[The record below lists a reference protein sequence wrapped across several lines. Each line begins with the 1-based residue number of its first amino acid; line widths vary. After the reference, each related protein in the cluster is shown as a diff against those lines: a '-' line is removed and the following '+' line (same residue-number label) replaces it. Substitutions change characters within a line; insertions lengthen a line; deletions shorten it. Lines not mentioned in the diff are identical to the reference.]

1 MKRHLL
7 MLLVIVLAASMVLIV
22 VGFKNADETTSTAAS
37 SGIASGSD
45 SNGHNEVYIM
55 NSDGSNIVKDTDGDA
70 YTWWPLYSPDGSK
83 IMLSSD
89 RDGDSEIYVMNPD
102 GSDEVRLTDN
112 DASDYGS
119 DWSPDGSKITF
130 FSDRDGLNEI
140 YVMNSD
146 GSDVVR
152 LTNNDALDGYPTWSP
167 DGSKIAFSS
176 QRDGLDEIY
185 VMNSDGSG
193 EVRLTDNDASNEL
206 PAWSPDGSK
215 IAFAS
220 WRPGPGVNF
229 EIYVMNSDG
238 SGVVRLTDGYWPVW
252 SPDGSKIAF
261 YRWLVGAPSGVAP
274 SGVTPSEFRPA
285 GPLVPEITTYIPT
298 PLNIS
303 AKPTVIGTNLLLAA
317 LTMLL
322 FAVAAELFTRT
333 LTKNEEFLKRK
344 MRPATWLSRMQKR
357 IETIMGTKMGRH
369 LIARDIAKLL
379 GVILFYGLAFS
390 LLDRT
395 WKPLSLT
402 GLVLFLDMTIAYG
415 IVGIAGDIVQWRALK
430 KWGVSTE
437 IGIRPTNILIS
448 VISIATSRLV
458 GIVPGLMFGTP
469 QALRVDESTLDKAKR
484 NRLLKISAITLL
496 VIGFGLWL
504 PTIATSLIQRLSL
517 PGNLINLIGGFEGF
531 LLIIFAVALENT
543 FIQMLGFPGGFG
555 RALKQK
561 NRWLWFGGLVVITF
575 IFYHTLINPRGEL
588 VEALQETNVIL
599 FMSIAV
605 AFIII
610 AFGLWLY
617 FRRKWQTEEPKEV
630 KVGEEVPEEVKQE
643 EQ

>member
-7 MLLVIVLAASMVLIV
+7 ILLVIVLTASMVLIV
-22 VGFKNADETTSTAAS
+22 VGFKKADETTSMAAS
-37 SGIASGSD
+37 SGIEFGSD
-45 SNGHNEVYIM
+45 SDDSLNTTIDLSSAILLLSDLPEEFSTMSNDELSQMEALVSGLSLGLAEATLQNLTGYRTSDVSNLQFVVSCLISPLTDTEQNMIDNQLTDPEIRDEFNRALGGGEITQLIGAETIGNTRMAFSTEVYSMQLDYVVARRGPVLIEVAFLYPD
-55 NSDGSNIVKDTDGDA
+55 SQQ
-70 YTWWPLYSPDGSK
+70 PL
-83 IMLSSD
+83 ITAVELAT
-89 RDGDSEIYVMNPD
+89 IL
-102 GSDEVRLTDN
+102 DERV
-112 DASDYGS
+112 
-119 DWSPDGSKITF
+119 I
-130 FSDRDGLNEI
+130 
-140 YVMNSD
+140 
-146 GSDVVR
+146 DVVG
-152 LTNNDALDGYPTWSP
+152 TGITAEKPT
-167 DGSKIAFSS
+167 A
-176 QRDGLDEIY
+176 
-185 VMNSDGSG
+185 
-193 EVRLTDNDASNEL
+193 
-206 PAWSPDGSK
+206 
-215 IAFAS
+215 
-220 WRPGPGVNF
+220 
-229 EIYVMNSDG
+229 
-238 SGVVRLTDGYWPVW
+238 
-252 SPDGSKIAF
+252 
-261 YRWLVGAPSGVAP
+261 
-274 SGVTPSEFRPA
+274 FRPA

-298 PLNIS
+298 PLNLS
-303 AKPTVIGTNLLLAA
+303 PKPTVIGTNLLLAA

-333 LTKNEEFLKRK
+333 LTKNEEVLKRK
-344 MRPATWLSRMQKR
+344 MRPAVWLSRMQKR
-357 IETIMGTKMGRH
+357 IEAIMGTKMGRH

-379 GVILFYGLAFS
+379 GIILFYGLAFS

-395 WKPLSLT
+395 WKPFSLT
-402 GLVLFLDMTIAYG
+402 GLVLFLNMTIAYG
-415 IVGIAGDIVQWRALK
+415 IVGIAGDIMQWRALK
-430 KWGVSTE
+430 RWGVSTE

-469 QALRVDESTLDKAKR
+469 QALRADESTLDKAKQ

-517 PGNLINLIGGFEGF
+517 PGTLVNLIGGFEGF

-599 FMSIAV
+599 FMSVAV

-617 FRRKWQTEEPKEV
+617 FRRKWQTES
-630 KVGEEVPEEVKQE
+630 
-643 EQ
+643 

>member
-7 MLLVIVLAASMVLIV
+7 MLLVIVLAASIVLIV
-22 VGFKNADETTSTAAS
+22 VGFKKADETTSTAAS
-37 SGIASGSD
+37 SGIAFGSE
-45 SNGHNEVYIM
+45 NIVEAYIM
-55 NSDGSNIVKDTDGDA
+55 NSDGSNIVKDTDYDT
-70 YTWWPLYSPDGSK
+70 YNW
-83 IMLSSD
+83 
-89 RDGDSEIYVMNPD
+89 RHE
-102 GSDEVRLTDN
+102 
-112 DASDYGS
+112 
-119 DWSPDGSKITF
+119 WSPDGSKNAF
-130 FSDRDGLNEI
+130 ESDRDGNLEI
-140 YVMNSD
+140 YVRNSD
-146 GSDVVR
+146 GSEVR
-152 LTNNDALDGYPTWSP
+152 LTNND
-167 DGSKIAFSS
+167 
-176 QRDGLDEIY
+176 
-185 VMNSDGSG
+185 
-193 EVRLTDNDASNEL
+193 TDDVNA
-206 PAWSPDGSK
+206 AWSPDGSK
-215 IAFAS
+215 IAFTSDRDGNLEIYVMNSDGSSVVRLTYNDAVDQLPDWS
-220 WRPGPGVNF
+220 PDGSKIAFTSYRDGNNEINN

-238 SGVVRLTDGYWPVW
+238 SGVVRLTYNDVDDWNPAWSPDGSKIAFDSDLDGNREIYVMNSDGSGIVRLTDNNIDDFHPAW

-261 YRWLVGAPSGVAP
+261 YRWLLVAP

-298 PLNIS
+298 PLNLS
-303 AKPTVIGTNLLLAA
+303 PKPTVIGTNLLLAA

-333 LTKNEEFLKRK
+333 LTKNEEVLKRK
-344 MRPATWLSRMQKR
+344 MRPAVWLSRMQKR
-357 IETIMGTKMGRH
+357 IEAIMGTKMGRH

-379 GVILFYGLAFS
+379 GIILFYGLAFS

-395 WKPLSLT
+395 WKPFSLT
-402 GLVLFLDMTIAYG
+402 GLVLFLNMTIAYG
-415 IVGIAGDIVQWRALK
+415 IVGIAGDIMQWRALK
-430 KWGVSTE
+430 KWGIPKE

-469 QALRVDESTLDKAKR
+469 QALRADESTLDKAKQ

-517 PGNLINLIGGFEGF
+517 PGTLVNLIGGFEGF
-531 LLIIFAVALENT
+531 LLVIFAVALENT

-599 FMSIAV
+599 FMSVAV

-617 FRRKWQTEEPKEV
+617 FRRKWQTES
-630 KVGEEVPEEVKQE
+630 
-643 EQ
+643 